1 MKLTPLSTISVLDI
15 YIYRRVAHNMVS
27 YILPICL
34 FIAALTIVSAV
45 PADQTPFDC
54 PENERY
60 IKCDLEVCFKT
71 CDHLKNF
78 PPCPSIAAGCF
89 KPACL
94 CKDGYLR
101 NAEGKC
107 VPTDQCNDN
116 RLPVAD

>member
-1 MKLTPLSTISVLDI
+1 M
-15 YIYRRVAHNMVS
+15 AS

-89 KPACL
+89 RPACL

-101 NAEGKC
+101 NAEGKY
-107 VPTDQCNDN
+107 DN
-116 RLPVAD
+116 RRLVTD